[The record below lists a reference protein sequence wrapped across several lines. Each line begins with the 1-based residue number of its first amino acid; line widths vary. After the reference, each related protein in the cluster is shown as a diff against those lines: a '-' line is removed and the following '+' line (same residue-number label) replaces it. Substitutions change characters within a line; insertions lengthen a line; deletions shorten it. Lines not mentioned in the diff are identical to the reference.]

1 MQKSY
6 TALSF
11 YCRMPI
17 RQRLKENV
25 SRRTA
30 DEKTVKH
37 GNIWRRLHGMHTGIQ
52 VDRCRLIN

>member
-37 GNIWRRLHGMHTGIQ
+37 GNIWRRLHGMYTGIQ
-52 VDRCRLIN
+52 LDRC

>member
-1 MQKSY
+1 
-6 TALSF
+6 
-11 YCRMPI
+11 MPI

-37 GNIWRRLHGMHTGIQ
+37 GNIWRRLHGMWNVHWHTS
-52 VDRCRLIN
+52 R